1 MADIYLAPI
10 SSPCKDCP
18 NRSFACHDSC
28 CLYQDYKE
36 QLTEYKERRVKS
48 ILFNRPSTTSPRG
61 KENYYVPK

>member
-1 MADIYLAPI
+1 MADLYLAPI

-36 QLTEYKERRVKS
+36 QLTDTKSVELKAYSSIAQAPLVRVERR
-48 ILFNRPSTTSPRG
+48 TTMFQ
-61 KENYYVPK
+61 K